1 MKNTIKIAITIKI
14 VLVDPIAESDLSP
27 LDGWSNNMWQSLK
40 LNKFKNFFLLIGQVI
55 NAEQTA

>member
-27 LDGWSNNMWQSLK
+27 LDG
-40 LNKFKNFFLLIGQVI
+40 
-55 NAEQTA
+55 